1 MQSYKL
7 FVEALSTTSGKM
19 EEEGEPLQYKVKGQV
34 IMIHCLDICKH
45 QKNKS
50 KVQYRPSAAR

>member
-34 IMIHCLDICKH
+34 ITIHCLDICKH

-50 KVQYRPSAAR
+50 KV